1 MIKERKKKL
10 IYNEESLCAALARA
24 SPSCLSR
31 FRKKMGKTNKTKVK
45 YYTPI
50 EQSSG
55 YVARHSLHTHTQL
68 IFIHI
73 YIPILTFL
81 HGDKRERQV
90 LSVLPS
96 LSFFFAWLHKLLSG
110 DGFRQVTDP
119 SFSFFLISFEL
130 IFFPTLGSPGIAQSI
145 QSRRICVIITI
156 SDVPIIIEPT
166 YISQSVY
173 L

>member
-1 MIKERKKKL
+1 MNKYDKRKKEK
-10 IYNEESLCAALARA
+10 IYITKNLCVLLSLVLRLHVCPDLEKKNGEDKQNQSQILYPHRA
-24 SPSCLSR
+24 EQWLC
-31 FRKKMGKTNKTKVK
+31 G
-45 YYTPI
+45 TPF
-50 EQSSG
+50 ST
-55 YVARHSLHTHTQL
+55 HTHTQL

-130 IFFPTLGSPGIAQSI
+130 IFFLPWAPLA
-145 QSRRICVIITI
+145 
-156 SDVPIIIEPT
+156 
-166 YISQSVY
+166 
-173 L
+173 